1 MRPNLMKICCA
12 HLEAI
17 WKLQRTVSIIKDG
30 TNEGDAPHL
39 LGQHASK
46 ALQLQPRKVLS
57 TSLPLA

>member
-1 MRPNLMKICCA
+1 MKIRCA

-17 WKLQRTVSIIKDG
+17 RKLQRRVSIVKDG

-46 ALQLQPRKVLS
+46 ELQLQSRKVPS